1 MLAIAAVLAVSEYVT
16 ELWLTRA
23 GERIVHDLRVALYG
37 QLQRLSLAFHNR
49 QQKGDLVTRVTGDV
63 NAVGTLFSESL
74 GEIVAAALLLIGMAV
89 ISFVLDPLLALVT
102 LAVVPLLFV
111 VTVYYGRRV
120 KVLARRQ
127 RREEG
132 QIASLAAETLAAM
145 PVVKAF
151 GSEEYESDRVASR
164 SALRREI
171 GVEAAKAEAR
181 FSGLVEIIG
190 AIVRG
195 SVLVF
200 GVFRVAA
207 GAISPGDLVVFVT
220 YANKTYR
227 PLRDI
232 ARQATKVSR
241 AMARADRVAAILA
254 ADQVLEERSGSF
266 GAGRAAGDVELER
279 VSFRYSPD
287 RPALSELSLRVP
299 AGSRVALV
307 GPSGAGKST
316 VGALVA
322 RLYDP
327 DEGRVLIDGRD
338 ARECTLAWL
347 RDQVGFLLQE
357 TMLFAGSVAEN
368 IEYAASGASR
378 DAVVEAAKTA
388 GAHEFITRLPQG
400 YDTDLGPS
408 GIGLSGGQRQ
418 RIGIARVLLRDPAI
432 LVLDEP
438 TTGLDATSEDEL
450 MGGLESLMRGRTTFV
465 ITHSTGLA
473 RRAERVVVIA
483 DGRVVEDGPP
493 EQLIE
498 ELHVFRDMAERQG
511 MATAPGPRQSNG
523 LVARLVTPPL
533 PLPPADPALPALH
546 GLLDVDAAA
555 PVLKRSLH
563 PGAELT
569 DLRLIYAQ
577 FKRGRR
583 LIAGYEATIGGAR
596 HQAVA
601 ICDTKSR
608 SRQAGPPARAR
619 RPRASGR
626 RRVGA
631 RAAAFRARSRCDRAV
646 AAVRPRATRDDAAP
660 AQLAALLVDHGL
672 EVPDPPRARG
682 AFGPRAPAA
691 GGGPARRS
699 RAEVVRQGSETRRG
713 GARSA
718 HRPGPVLGRHGS
730 ARSGL
735 ARSPGHGP
743 GRAGRPPSGQPAE
756 GGRAR
761 PARSFASFNRFPPR
775 AYPCGRRRRSWNRM
789 SSPCGS
795 FATSCRRSSRARAAC
810 SAGSPRAP
818 PTTPARWSP
827 TATSTTGRCCSG
839 QGASACSTSMRSAPP
854 TRRWISRGSLR

>member
-1 MLAIAAVLAVSEYVT
+1 MRFVDPPAEAQSWRRSVRLLLPFFTRNGAALGGASAATIFATVATLAQPWPLALVIDELVGVHDGAFTLTASDYSFLALVAGLVLAIAAVLAASEYFT
-16 ELWLTRA
+16 DLWLTRA
-23 GERIVHDLRVALYG
+23 GERIVHDLRVALYAH
-37 QLQRLSLAFHNR
+37 LQRLSLVFHNR

-89 ISFVLDPLLALVT
+89 ITFVLDPMLALVT
-102 LAVVPLLFV
+102 LAVVPVLFA

-120 KVLARRQ
+120 KALARRQ

-151 GSEEYESDRVASR
+151 GSEEYESGRIASR
-164 SALRREI
+164 SALRKEI

-190 AIVRG
+190 AVARG

-266 GAGRAAGDVELER
+266 GGGRAAGDVELER

-287 RPALSELSLRVP
+287 RPALSDLSLHVP

-316 VGALVA
+316 VGALLA

-327 DEGRVLIDGRD
+327 DDGRVLIDGRD
-338 ARECTLAWL
+338 ARECALAWL

-357 TMLFAGSVAEN
+357 TMLFAGSVGEN

-378 DAVVEAAKTA
+378 DAVVEAARTA

-400 YDTDLGPS
+400 YDTELGPA

-450 MGGLESLMRGRTTFV
+450 MGGLERLMRGRTTFV

-493 EQLIE
+493 EQLLE
-498 ELHVFRDMAERQG
+498 ELRIFREMAERQG
-511 MATAPGPRQSNG
+511 MAAAPGPRRSQS
-523 LVARLVTPPL
+523 
-533 PLPPADPALPALH
+533 ADP
-546 GLLDVDAAA
+546 
-555 PVLKRSLH
+555 SL
-563 PGAELT
+563 
-569 DLRLIYAQ
+569 
-577 FKRGRR
+577 
-583 LIAGYEATIGGAR
+583 
-596 HQAVA
+596 V
-601 ICDTKSR
+601 S
-608 SRQAGPPARAR
+608 
-619 RPRASGR
+619 
-626 RRVGA
+626 
-631 RAAAFRARSRCDRAV
+631 
-646 AAVRPRATRDDAAP
+646 
-660 AQLAALLVDHGL
+660 
-672 EVPDPPRARG
+672 
-682 AFGPRAPAA
+682 
-691 GGGPARRS
+691 
-699 RAEVVRQGSETRRG
+699 
-713 GARSA
+713 
-718 HRPGPVLGRHGS
+718 
-730 ARSGL
+730 
-735 ARSPGHGP
+735 
-743 GRAGRPPSGQPAE
+743 
-756 GGRAR
+756 
-761 PARSFASFNRFPPR
+761 
-775 AYPCGRRRRSWNRM
+775 
-789 SSPCGS
+789 
-795 FATSCRRSSRARAAC
+795 
-810 SAGSPRAP
+810 
-818 PTTPARWSP
+818 
-827 TATSTTGRCCSG
+827 
-839 QGASACSTSMRSAPP
+839 
-854 TRRWISRGSLR
+854 